1 MSEIERMCESKRVY
15 PTKQFAQR
23 MVLEIYGR
31 TRKMMRAY
39 ECPHCKKF
47 HLTKQV

>member
-1 MSEIERMCESKRVY
+1 MSEIERMCTTKRAYVSK
-15 PTKQFAQR
+15 PFALR

-39 ECPHCKKF
+39 ECPHCKKY
-47 HLTKQV
+47 HLTKQL